1 MEGIYAV
8 MDALLPFAIF
18 RYSFMKNALL
28 ALLFLTP
35 LRALLGTMAV
45 NKRMTFFSDAL
56 GHSALAG
63 VGIGVLLGLSNV
75 TVILVLFGVCWAIL
89 ITRINRTGGSSSDT
103 TISVFSSAGIALGL
117 LILSGSGKY
126 NRYSSILVGDILA
139 ITPTDILCLGIAL
152 AVGLALW
159 VLLYNKLLLT
169 AINPQLAQSR
179 GIPTKA
185 VEYGFVILVAVAVML
200 SIRWVG
206 VLLINALLILPA
218 AAARNVARSAA
229 QHALYSVII
238 SLLSGIAG
246 LCVSVP
252 LGTSVGA
259 AVVLCAA
266 VCYALSLL
274 LARILRVRLQA

>member
-1 MEGIYAV
+1 MQTIYSA
-8 MDALLPFAIF
+8 MDAVLPFAIF
-18 RYSFMKNALL
+18 RYAFMKNALL
-28 ALLFLTP
+28 ALLLLTP
-35 LRALLGTMAV
+35 LLALLGTMAV
-45 NKRMTFFSDAL
+45 NKRMAFFSDAL

-266 VCYALSLL
+266 VCYAVSLL
-274 LARILRVRLQA
+274 LARVLRVRLQA

>member
-1 MEGIYAV
+1 MQTLYDI
-8 MDALLPFAIF
+8 MDVILPFEFFHYA
-18 RYSFMKNALL
+18 FMKNALL
-28 ALLFLTP
+28 ALLLLTP
-35 LRALLGTMAV
+35 LLALLGTMAV
-45 NKRMTFFSDAL
+45 NKRMAFFSDAL

-63 VGIGVLLGLSNV
+63 VGIGVLLGVSNI
-75 TVILVLFGVCWAIL
+75 TLILVVFGILWAVL
-89 ITRINRTGGSSSDT
+89 ITSINRTGGSSSDT

-117 LILSGSGKY
+117 LILSGNGKY
-126 NRYSSILVGDILA
+126 SKYSAILVGDILA
-139 ITPTDILCLGIAL
+139 ITPSDILYLAIAL
-152 AVGLALW
+152 AVGVVLW
-159 VLLYNKLLLT
+159 MIMYNDLLLT

-218 AAARNVARSAA
+218 AAARNIARSAA
-229 QHALYSVII
+229 QHALFSVLI
-238 SLLSGIAG
+238 SMFSGVAG
-246 LCVSVP
+246 LCAAVP

-266 VCYALSLL
+266 LCYALSLL
-274 LARILRVRLQA
+274 LARIMRIRVQA

>member
-1 MEGIYAV
+1 MDTVYRV
-8 MDALLPFAIF
+8 MDTLLPFGF
-18 RYSFMKNALL
+18 LRFTFMKNALL
-28 ALLFLTP
+28 AMLLLTP
-35 LRALLGTMAV
+35 LLSLLGTMAV
-45 NKRMTFFSDAL
+45 NQRMAFFSDAL

-103 TISVFSSAGIALGL
+103 TISVFSSEGIALGL

-218 AAARNVARSAA
+218 AAGRNLSRSAR
-229 QHALYSVII
+229 QHALWSVGIG
-238 SLLSGIAG
+238 LASGVGG
-246 LCVSVP
+246 LC
-252 LGTSVGA
+252 LAYRWDTGVGA

-266 VCYALSLL
+266 ACYFASLIPGL
-274 LARILRVRLQA
+274 VERLRA